1 MDEKEKQLSSEPRQ
15 ESTAAGQKENL
26 ENLEDV
32 VLDAQ
37 RHAPGSKEQNDLVT
51 RLIGK
56 LHKPGKLQKPKNPYQ
71 LSSNS
76 FNEIHE
82 VAKQEFH
89 LELVEQI
96 QAKKYDPEK
105 GEVLNWA
112 RFHQK
117 KKFQNAQNDYL
128 KIYSIQEKGKKKKIQ
143 VLSLNNP
150 VISSQSGDGDE
161 FGISHLERIPQTFDD
176 EVNPLPSQELVE
188 LIKEDPE
195 KIFSSKFVKNYPE
208 ANFRKIFLLRHD
220 GYEWDEIAS
229 FLEIKK
235 GTISSFYSRCQEDFA
250 SIFRKYLQQ

>member
-1 MDEKEKQLSSEPRQ
+1 MDETEKQLSSEPRQ

-51 RLIGK
+51 RLIGE

-117 KKFQNAQNDYL
+117 KMFSLPLHIL
-128 KIYSIQEKGKKKKIQ
+128 KLG
-143 VLSLNNP
+143 
-150 VISSQSGDGDE
+150 
-161 FGISHLERIPQTFDD
+161 QT
-176 EVNPLPSQELVE
+176 
-188 LIKEDPE
+188 
-195 KIFSSKFVKNYPE
+195 
-208 ANFRKIFLLRHD
+208 RKIIWAMLIQTEYLVIKLKTWNKALLVTMQ
-220 GYEWDEIAS
+220 
-229 FLEIKK
+229 L
-235 GTISSFYSRCQEDFA
+235 
-250 SIFRKYLQQ
+250 